1 MQDQDK
7 EVQYAEIVKLF
18 GFVLSQYRLYS
29 DRHPAAQLAIRNFS
43 ARLEMLLN
51 SEPNVTMAFV
61 GGRLIINDHALDHKK
76 VGVAELLR
84 ETHRLHVES
93 LTFDRGAN
101 GEEIGSFFKLIA
113 LPARDIEALGGLK
126 KLLEEANLGHVRIGT
141 ARIQIIKEEEAVVKK
156 SEIGGNGQGEGGVG
170 KGEGGTTAG
179 QGRKIECIED
189 LVDHLIK
196 GAGEK
201 IELSLDMERLAYE
214 VEKKPELIARE
225 VIHQAQDLETLK
237 RIVEDLGRFLQ
248 EHLAS
253 PSIQDGKDFSPRIS
267 RLAKEF
273 KKAAMGPDVP
283 DDFKLAVEDLVAR
296 LERSA
301 DEVKLELI
309 TKAFQE
315 SGGDPASL
323 ARIGAKF
330 LRGREIRD
338 RLLGPLR
345 ERLGALGVGE
355 NALDDAFA
363 ALDEKR
369 APKKSAPVAVSPE
382 ELEELRRIRDR
393 FADELTIRVM
403 EQTAALERE
412 KKRVVDEKE
421 RVDSII
427 RSIGEGL
434 VVVDKDG
441 KIQFMNP
448 AAEKLLGLDQ
458 RGAKGIP
465 IPQLMKG
472 EHALVLAKGSLGDET
487 DNITKEIEFRSA
499 SEETQRIVQASTAV
513 IENQD
518 GKTVGM
524 VSVLTDITK
533 QRQLDE
539 AKSKFVAHVSHEL
552 RTPLLAIQESLS
564 LLMGKEVGEVT
575 PEQEKFI
582 SIAHR
587 NITRLSRLVNDL
599 LDVAKLEAGK
609 IELRPIPFE
618 LKDMVHHAVETI
630 RSWAESKG
638 VAIEEVY
645 PENPVPM
652 VADPDRLTQVVT
664 NLISNAIKFTPEGGR
679 ISVEMSPDQLAPGMA
694 GEPHVA
700 VSVQDSGI
708 GISKA
713 DQQRIFEKF
722 EQVSLASPKGVSS
735 TGLGLTI
742 AKEIV
747 ELHRGKIWV
756 DSDEGQGS
764 RFTFVIPRQLRA
776 NGGVEQDSA

>member
-1 MQDQDK
+1 
-7 EVQYAEIVKLF
+7 
-18 GFVLSQYRLYS
+18 
-29 DRHPAAQLAIRNFS
+29 
-43 ARLEMLLN
+43 
-51 SEPNVTMAFV
+51 
-61 GGRLIINDHALDHKK
+61 
-76 VGVAELLR
+76 
-84 ETHRLHVES
+84 
-93 LTFDRGAN
+93 
-101 GEEIGSFFKLIA
+101 
-113 LPARDIEALGGLK
+113 
-126 KLLEEANLGHVRIGT
+126 
-141 ARIQIIKEEEAVVKK
+141 
-156 SEIGGNGQGEGGVG
+156 
-170 KGEGGTTAG
+170 
-179 QGRKIECIED
+179 
-189 LVDHLIK
+189 
-196 GAGEK
+196 
-201 IELSLDMERLAYE
+201 
-214 VEKKPELIARE
+214 
-225 VIHQAQDLETLK
+225 
-237 RIVEDLGRFLQ
+237 
-248 EHLAS
+248 
-253 PSIQDGKDFSPRIS
+253 
-267 RLAKEF
+267 
-273 KKAAMGPDVP
+273 
-283 DDFKLAVEDLVAR
+283 
-296 LERSA
+296 
-301 DEVKLELI
+301 
-309 TKAFQE
+309 
-315 SGGDPASL
+315 
-323 ARIGAKF
+323 
-330 LRGREIRD
+330 
-338 RLLGPLR
+338 LR

-355 NALDDAFA
+355 NALDEAFA

-412 KKRVVDEKE
+412 MKRVVDEKE
-421 RVDSII
+421 RVDTII

-434 VVVDKDG
+434 VVVDREG

-458 RGAKGIP
+458 RRAKGVP
-465 IPQLMKG
+465 IPQLMKE
-472 EHALVLAKGSLGDET
+472 EHALALAKGSLGDET
-487 DNITKEIEFRSA
+487 DHITKEIELSSA

-713 DQQRIFEKF
+713 DQKRIFEKF

-764 RFTFVIPRQLRA
+764 RFTFMIPRQLRA

>member
-43 ARLEMLLN
+43 ARLEMVLN

-126 KLLEEANLGHVRIGT
+126 KVLEEANLGHVRIGS

-156 SEIGGNGQGEGGVG
+156 SEVGGNGQGEDG
-170 KGEGGTTAG
+170 KGGEENRTTAEP
-179 QGRKIECIED
+179 GRKIERIED

-196 GAGEK
+196 GAGET
-201 IELSLDMERLAYE
+201 IELNLDVERLAYE

-248 EHLAS
+248 EHWAS

-273 KKAAMGPDVP
+273 RKAAIGPDVP

-309 TKAFQE
+309 IKAFQE

-330 LRGREIRD
+330 LRGKEIRD

-355 NALDDAFA
+355 NALDEAFA

-369 APKKSAPVAVSPE
+369 APKKSAPVEVSPE

-412 KKRVVDEKE
+412 MKRVVDEKE
-421 RVDSII
+421 RVDTII

-434 VVVDKDG
+434 VVVDREG

-458 RGAKGIP
+458 RRAKGVP
-465 IPQLMKG
+465 IPQLMKE
-472 EHALVLAKGSLGDET
+472 EHALALAKGSLGDET
-487 DNITKEIEFRSA
+487 DHITKEIELSSA

-713 DQQRIFEKF
+713 DQKRIFEKF

-764 RFTFVIPRQLRA
+764 RFTFMIPRQLRA

>member
-43 ARLEMLLN
+43 ARLEMVLN

-126 KLLEEANLGHVRIGT
+126 KVLEEANFGHVRIGT

-156 SEIGGNGQGEGGVG
+156 SEVGGNGQGEGGVG

-179 QGRKIECIED
+179 QGRKIERIEE

-201 IELSLDMERLAYE
+201 IELSLDVERLAYE

-273 KKAAMGPDVP
+273 RKAAMGPDVP

-330 LRGREIRD
+330 
-338 RLLGPLR
+338 
-345 ERLGALGVGE
+345 
-355 NALDDAFA
+355 
-363 ALDEKR
+363 
-369 APKKSAPVAVSPE
+369 
-382 ELEELRRIRDR
+382 
-393 FADELTIRVM
+393 
-403 EQTAALERE
+403 
-412 KKRVVDEKE
+412 
-421 RVDSII
+421 
-427 RSIGEGL
+427 
-434 VVVDKDG
+434 
-441 KIQFMNP
+441 
-448 AAEKLLGLDQ
+448 
-458 RGAKGIP
+458 
-465 IPQLMKG
+465 
-472 EHALVLAKGSLGDET
+472 
-487 DNITKEIEFRSA
+487 
-499 SEETQRIVQASTAV
+499 
-513 IENQD
+513 
-518 GKTVGM
+518 
-524 VSVLTDITK
+524 
-533 QRQLDE
+533 
-539 AKSKFVAHVSHEL
+539 
-552 RTPLLAIQESLS
+552 
-564 LLMGKEVGEVT
+564 
-575 PEQEKFI
+575 
-582 SIAHR
+582 
-587 NITRLSRLVNDL
+587 
-599 LDVAKLEAGK
+599 
-609 IELRPIPFE
+609 
-618 LKDMVHHAVETI
+618 
-630 RSWAESKG
+630 
-638 VAIEEVY
+638 
-645 PENPVPM
+645 
-652 VADPDRLTQVVT
+652 
-664 NLISNAIKFTPEGGR
+664 
-679 ISVEMSPDQLAPGMA
+679 
-694 GEPHVA
+694 
-700 VSVQDSGI
+700 
-708 GISKA
+708 
-713 DQQRIFEKF
+713 
-722 EQVSLASPKGVSS
+722 
-735 TGLGLTI
+735 
-742 AKEIV
+742 
-747 ELHRGKIWV
+747 
-756 DSDEGQGS
+756 
-764 RFTFVIPRQLRA
+764 
-776 NGGVEQDSA
+776 